1 MIITRR
7 QRHLIGKCTTILTS
21 IGILLSC
28 PVFTLTTTAKP
39 AEESHWTL
47 LETSSDEFEGT
58 ELDTSKWTNGIWYDT
73 SSDLAFNSENVSVSA
88 GNLVLTARKENYNGK
103 AYTIGSVESKFDVP
117 GTDSYVEVRAKALDS
132 KANVLSAIWLQS
144 SPLTSALNPN
154 PEIDIMETF
163 DFSKMT
169 STIHIWKQS
178 PNIHLQLGK
187 NNWNTGV
194 SDISND
200 YHTYGLERRNGKMRF
215 YFDRQLVWEKTSSY
229 DSFVELSRHM
239 VLSLE
244 GHLGAPAQAYLP
256 SEFLVDYVRTYYYSD
271 FSGIPD
277 NGTYKIV
284 NRHSGKVLNVP
295 ESSLND
301 ATQLTQS
308 TYSGGD
314 NEKWNLTK
322 NPDNTYFI
330 QNVLSNKCV
339 DLTADSGVTSN
350 GTSITQYTYH
360 GDSNQRWYLV
370 PTDNGYFRIISAL
383 SGKALCV
390 KDASTADNA
399 KIIQWTYE
407 NDDTNDEWIFIT
419 P

>member
-1 MIITRR
+1 
-7 QRHLIGKCTTILTS
+7 
-21 IGILLSC
+21 
-28 PVFTLTTTAKP
+28 
-39 AEESHWTL
+39 
-47 LETSSDEFEGT
+47 
-58 ELDTSKWTNGIWYDT
+58 
-73 SSDLAFNSENVSVSA
+73 
-88 GNLVLTARKENYNGK
+88 
-103 AYTIGSVESKFDVP
+103 
-117 GTDSYVEVRAKALDS
+117 
-132 KANVLSAIWLQS
+132 
-144 SPLTSALNPN
+144 
-154 PEIDIMETF
+154 
-163 DFSKMT
+163 
-169 STIHIWKQS
+169 
-178 PNIHLQLGK
+178 
-187 NNWNTGV
+187 
-194 SDISND
+194 
-200 YHTYGLERRNGKMRF
+200 
-215 YFDRQLVWEKTSSY
+215 
-229 DSFVELSRHM
+229 
-239 VLSLE
+239 
-244 GHLGAPAQAYLP
+244 
-256 SEFLVDYVRTYYYSD
+256 
-271 FSGIPD
+271 
-277 NGTYKIV
+277 
-284 NRHSGKVLNVP
+284 
-295 ESSLND
+295 SLND